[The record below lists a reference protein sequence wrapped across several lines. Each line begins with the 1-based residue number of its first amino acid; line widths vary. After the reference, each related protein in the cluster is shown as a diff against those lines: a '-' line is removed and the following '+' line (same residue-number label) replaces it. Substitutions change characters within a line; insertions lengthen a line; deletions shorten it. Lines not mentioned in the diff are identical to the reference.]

1 MGSKGSVPSP
11 DPQIGAAALM
21 QARLGKEFLDFTKEQ
36 YVISNARADK
46 LDELS
51 QRVTEQQ
58 LDASKTAQG
67 WAAEDRTRYKSV
79 FQPLQDQF
87 VAEAQKYGSET
98 YQADAAAKARADVM
112 SAAGR
117 QAAQRERTMA
127 AMGISPASGRFA
139 GVERA
144 ADVSVSLGAAGAE
157 NNARQLARDK
167 GLALKADAINLGNGL
182 PSSAAGSLGIGV
194 NAGSSAVNTAT
205 VPMNA
210 YAQNNAMVQGGYQT
224 AMGGYQGQ
232 AQTLLGQFNAQ
243 MQGYQA
249 QQAAGSGFL
258 GAVGS
263 VAGAAIMASSKEYK
277 KDKKPAKGVL
287 DAVRGMPV
295 EEWTYKPGIA
305 DGGRHIG
312 PYAEDFQRETGRG
325 DGKSIPIVDA
335 IGVTLG
341 AVRELDAKVSA
352 IEKGI
357 SRSASSGKG
366 KSIRKAA

>member
-1 MGSKGSVPSP
+1 MGKGSAPSP
-11 DPQIGAAALM
+11 DPQIGQAALM

-36 YVISNARADK
+36 YVITNERTEK
-46 LDELS
+46 LDALS

-58 LDASKTAQG
+58 LAASQTAQE
-67 WAAEDRTRYKSV
+67 WAAEDRARYKSV

-87 VAEAQKYGSET
+87 VAEAEKYGSEA
-98 YQADAAAKARADVM
+98 YQSEAAAKARADVVN
-112 SAAGR
+112 AATR
-117 QAAQRERTMA
+117 QAAQRERSLA
-127 AMGISPASGRFA
+127 AMGVSPASGRFS

-144 ADVSVSLGAAGAE
+144 ADVNVALGAAGAE

-182 PSSAAGSLGIGV
+182 PSSAAGSLGMGV
-194 NAGSSAVNTAT
+194 NAGSTAVNTAT
-205 VPMNA
+205 VPLNA

-232 AQTLLGQFNAQ
+232 AQTLLGQYNAQ
-243 MQGYQA
+243 LQAYQA
-249 QQAAGSGFL
+249 QQTAGSGFL

-263 VAGAAIMASSKEYK
+263 VAGAAIMASSKDYK
-277 KDKKPAKGVL
+277 KDKAPAKGVL

-295 EEWTYKPGIA
+295 EEWTYKDGVA

-341 AVRELDAKVSA
+341 AVRELDAKVSKL
-352 IEKGI
+352 EKGI
-357 SRSASSGKG
+357 IRRDAPKG
-366 KSIRKAA
+366 KSIRKQAA